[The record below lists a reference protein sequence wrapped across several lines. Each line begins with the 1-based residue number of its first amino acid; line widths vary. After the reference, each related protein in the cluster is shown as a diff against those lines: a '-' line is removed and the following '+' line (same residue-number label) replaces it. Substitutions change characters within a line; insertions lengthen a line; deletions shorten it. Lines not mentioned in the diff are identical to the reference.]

1 MWGNAVRG
9 RGACENPMRLPMQ
22 DGPMETVKH
31 MWVNIWCMPDWLA
44 GRAETH
50 LPGI

>member
-1 MWGNAVRG
+1 MWGNAVREG
-9 RGACENPMRLPMQ
+9 GACENSVTLSMQ
-22 DGPMETVKH
+22 DGPMETVKY
-31 MWVNIWCMPDWLA
+31 MRVNIWCMPDWVA